1 MLPATPHTNVPAHT
15 RPADRLT
22 RTRAWRPPGGRRPLS
37 AVQCAMPRRVGGVAA
52 AETAVA
58 RRPPSDASVHAYPP
72 CRGSSALQSPLGWAV
87 GSASAW
93 ELRKHKKRAFG
104 ATQAPR
110 IGGSITAGCCEALAI
125 IRGAESDETTDCSRT
140 CSASTALEWYRLAR
154 WHYGAT
160 AGMGCTPVGADVV
173 AAAHAQG
180 ISSMHA
186 RTRTRPRIP
195 TASIHAC
202 SMQARA
208 RSQEAGSPHPSA
220 GT

>member
-1 MLPATPHTNVPAHT
+1 
-15 RPADRLT
+15 
-22 RTRAWRPPGGRRPLS
+22 
-37 AVQCAMPRRVGGVAA
+37 MPRRVGGVAA

-58 RRPPSDASVHAYPP
+58 RRPPSDASLHAYPP

-104 ATQAPR
+104 YDT
-110 IGGSITAGCCEALAI
+110 
-125 IRGAESDETTDCSRT
+125 
-140 CSASTALEWYRLAR
+140 SASYRWKHNGRLLRGTGDHSRRRVRQDGLLLAQSVAQARRSSGIGWHGGTTVRRREW
-154 WHYGAT
+154 GA
-160 AGMGCTPVGADVV
+160 
-173 AAAHAQG
+173 HLSAQT
-180 ISSMHA
+180 SSPLRTRKERTSMHA

-195 TASIHAC
+195 TASMHAC